1 MQPVCL
7 PVCLSGLFSVR
18 LGGPVSEVVLVYTG
32 GQGSSAARL
41 REDRGMGGLWGVGGM
56 KE

>member
-1 MQPVCL
+1 M
-7 PVCLSGLFSVR
+7 
-18 LGGPVSEVVLVYTG
+18 YTG